1 MITTIITSLITMILS
16 AALGYCIK
24 SIKSYQ
30 LKLQQKDKEEIA
42 IKEALK
48 YLIQSNLTN
57 TYYAYE
63 KIGKIPDYVYKNW
76 LNLFKIY
83 KALDG
88 NEFIDKLAEK
98 ISKWELTHTDI
109 LEK

>member
-1 MITTIITSLITMILS
+1 MVVTVITSLITMVLS
-16 AALGYCIK
+16 TALGYSVSAIK
-24 SIKSYQ
+24 GYKA
-30 LKLQQKDKEEIA
+30 KLREKGREDIA

-63 KIGKIPDYVYKNW
+63 QLGKIPDYVYKNW

-83 KALDG
+83 KALGG
-88 NEFIDKLAEK
+88 NDYMDAIYEK
-98 ISKWELTHTDI
+98 IQNWELTRTDI
-109 LEK
+109 IK